1 MVQIDNDYTGKDFS
15 ASIKSIAPS
24 ILDGGLT
31 GVLIGSYL
39 QSITPSL
46 ALGLEAL
53 WQRQGMNTRPETS
66 VSYSGRYKGQDWVA
80 SAQLQAQG
88 AIGASYWRRLAE
100 KVEAGVDFK
109 LQFAPGMGGGGGM
122 FSNLTKEAS
131 TTVGVK
137 YDFRASVFRG
147 QVDSTGKL
155 SCLLEKRIGMPIT
168 MTFAGEIDQV
178 KVRAHLIRSPQVECS
193 DHITNTMEMQQ
204 QAKVGLAISLEI
216 GGDELMEQQ
225 EAAATTESLPIPF

>member
-1 MVQIDNDYTGKDFS
+1 MTKTQTQIAPGQSQTLVQIDNDYTGKDFS
-15 ASIKSIAPS
+15 ASLKSIAPS

-31 GVLIGSYL
+31 GVFIGSYL
-39 QSITPSL
+39 QSITPNL

-53 WQRQGMNTRPETS
+53 WQRPSVNSRPETS
-66 VSYSGRYKGQDWVA
+66 VSYSGRYKGEDWIA

-88 AIGASYWRRLAE
+88 AVSAAYWRRLAE

-109 LQFAPGMGGGGGM
+109 LQFAPGMGGSAGM
-122 FSNLTKEAS
+122 FSSLSKEAT

-155 SCLLEKRIGMPIT
+155 SCLLEKRIGPPIT

-178 KVRAHLIRSPQVECS
+178 KVRTQRFLNALLWQ
-193 DHITNTMEMQQ
+193 
-204 QAKVGLAISLEI
+204 
-216 GGDELMEQQ
+216 
-225 EAAATTESLPIPF
+225 